1 MTDWR
6 KAVVHL
12 PATIRDVAESLE
24 KSSTQLVLATSG
36 DDRLVG
42 VINDGDIRRGL
53 LRGETLDSPVETIM
67 NTKFIAV
74 REEDSPALTLT
85 AMREKEIRQIPVLD
99 GEGRLVGL
107 RTLMDMTV
115 PPRRDNWVVLM
126 AGGLGQRLRPLTEDC
141 PKPLLSVGGKPLL
154 ETILNQFIE
163 YGFHRFYISVNYR
176 AEMIENYFGD
186 GSKFGIEIRYLRE
199 DDQLGTAGALGL
211 LPSPPQEPV
220 FVMNGDL
227 LTRVDFPGM
236 LDFHLER
243 GASAT
248 MAVRNFEMQ
257 VPYGVV
263 EVDDQKIVNLSE
275 KPVHQFFVNAGIYV
289 LSPEAV
295 QSIPENG
302 YLDMPTLFSQLNE
315 AGKTTAAFP
324 IHEYWMDIGR
334 KQDFDQANCDYNLH
348 FQSIGE
354 R

>member
-67 NTKFIAV
+67 NTQFIAV

-176 AEMIENYFGD
+176 AEMIEDYFGD

-211 LPSPPQEPV
+211 LPSSPQEPV

-236 LDFHLER
+236 LDFHFER

-257 VPYGVV
+257 VPLRRGRGGRP
-263 EVDDQKIVNLSE
+263 EDRQPLGKARA
-275 KPVHQFFVNAGIYV
+275 PVLRQRGHLRALARGR
-289 LSPEAV
+289 AV
-295 QSIPENG
+295 HPRNG

-348 FQSIGE
+348 FQSVEE